1 MASSAIKYDSDKNPF
16 IQLGD
21 LEVRL
26 ENQEPNA
33 VVKEKAR
40 NELRETPDVVTG
52 AIEEFRALVKG
63 IYKKLRV
70 MN

>member
-1 MASSAIKYDSDKNPF
+1 MSSAAIKYDSDKLPY

-21 LEVRL
+21 LQVRL

-40 NELRETPDVVTG
+40 NELRETPDVVAT
-52 AIEEFRALVKG
+52 AIEDFRTLVKG
-63 IYKKLRV
+63 KTRV
-70 MN
+70 